1 MRMMAVCS
9 TLLSGFPSLTMYLLS
24 FQHGSDVRGV
34 NAVKVDGAEE
44 AVRVRHPRGRVQRQ
58 PREHD
63 LEHAL
68 LAHVHG
74 KVALEEVLE
83 LTDGRTR
90 TVKGGIINQYVI

>member
-1 MRMMAVCS
+1 MMRMMAVCS

-44 AVRVRHPRGRVQRQ
+44 AVRVRHPRGRVQRE
-58 PREHD
+58 PGEHD

-74 KVALEEVLE
+74 
-83 LTDGRTR
+83 
-90 TVKGGIINQYVI
+90 